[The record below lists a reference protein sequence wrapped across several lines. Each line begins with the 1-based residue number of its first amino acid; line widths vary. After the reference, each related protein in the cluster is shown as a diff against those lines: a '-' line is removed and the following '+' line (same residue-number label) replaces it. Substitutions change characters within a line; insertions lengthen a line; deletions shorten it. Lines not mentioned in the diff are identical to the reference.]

1 MVKTPLEELIPNA
14 SPDAID
20 LLEKMFIYDP
30 NERPTAT
37 QCLDHDFFLGFEA
50 PIQIKKGVVMS
61 STKPMSNKNNKLLN
75 SKLMRL
81 NSKKFDHERISS
93 PFISKTS
100 DYDKGSSGK
109 NIGYSKLNKMAPMKS
124 EIGSG
129 FYTKH
134 KPIKSPGTPTSSTNS
149 SAMYKENKLKS
160 K

>member
-14 SPDAID
+14 SSDAID

-37 QCLDHDFFLGFEA
+37 QCLDHDFFFGFEA
-50 PIQIKKGVVMS
+50 PKQIKKGVVMS
-61 STKPMSNKNNKLLN
+61 SAKPMSNKNNKLIS

-81 NSKKFDHERISS
+81 NSKKFDHDRLHS
-93 PFISKTS
+93 PYLSKTS
-100 DYDKGSSGK
+100 ADKGSSGTM
-109 NIGYSKLNKMAPMKS
+109 GYSKLNKMAPMKS
-124 EIGSG
+124 DIGSG

-134 KPIKSPGTPTSSTNS
+134 KPAKSPGTPTSSTNS
-149 SAMYKENKLKS
+149 IAMYKENKYQS

>member
-14 SPDAID
+14 SFDAID

-30 NERPTAT
+30 NERLTAT

-50 PIQIKKGVVMS
+50 PIQIKKEAVTS
-61 STKPMSNKNNKLLN
+61 SAKPMSNKNNNLIS

-81 NSKKFDHERISS
+81 NSKKFDHDRISS
-93 PFISKTS
+93 PYISKTS
-100 DYDKGSSGK
+100 ADKGSIGRSM
-109 NIGYSKLNKMAPMKS
+109 GYSKLNKMAPMKS
-124 EIGSG
+124 DIGSG

-134 KPIKSPGTPTSSTNS
+134 KPVRSPGTPTSSTNS
-149 SAMYKENKLKS
+149 IAMYKENKYQS